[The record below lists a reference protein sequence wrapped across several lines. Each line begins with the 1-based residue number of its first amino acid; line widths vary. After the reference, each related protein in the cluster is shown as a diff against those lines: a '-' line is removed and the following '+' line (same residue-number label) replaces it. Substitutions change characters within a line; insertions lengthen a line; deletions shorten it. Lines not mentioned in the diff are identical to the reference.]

1 MEFGDLGYEEEA
13 RQAEV
18 TDERVR
24 GKGCRVWRRME
35 MDGGDVISAA
45 STQINYKSITCDGL
59 KSYVKPKLPGWTDLM
74 RLVAKL
80 GAWGPLFRLPGVSP

>member
-1 MEFGDLGYEEEA
+1 MVRVRSPRWSLGIWDMKK
-13 RQAEV
+13 RRRKAEV

-45 STQINYKSITCDGL
+45 STQINNKSITCDGL
-59 KSYVKPKLPGWTDLM
+59 KS
-74 RLVAKL
+74 
-80 GAWGPLFRLPGVSP
+80 